1 MIKKKITLDENDIPG
16 QWYNIIPELPNPPQP
31 PLSPATHKPLV
42 PDDLAPLFPI
52 DLIGQETSDESW
64 IDIPE
69 EILNIYTLW
78 RPTPLHRATML
89 ESALNT
95 PAKIYYKN
103 ESISPSGSH
112 KPNTSIPQAYYN
124 KKAGV
129 KRLTTETG
137 AGQWGSAL
145 SLACSLFDLE
155 CTVYMVKVSYNQK
168 PYRRSMMETWGAN
181 VIASPSKNTCTGE
194 KILEKDP
201 ESPGSL
207 GIAIGEAVEDALI
220 KKDSKYSLG
229 SVLNHVLLH
238 QTIIGLEAKKQMEIV
253 GDYPDIII
261 GCCGGGSNFA
271 GLSFPFLQDKIN
283 NKTFKELRILAVEPT
298 ACPTLTRGMFAYDYG
313 DSNKL
318 TPLLPMHTL
327 GHDFVPPGI
336 HAGGLR
342 YHGVSPIISQ
352 LLNDNLIEAVSY
364 GQIEVFEAALLFAK
378 TEGIIPAP
386 EAAHAIKAAID
397 EANQCKKEGRQKT
410 ILFGLSGH
418 GHFDM
423 GAYDAYFSG
432 ELKDYSL
439 PDGDIQKALK
449 AIEDIPKP

>member
-1 MIKKKITLDENDIPG
+1 MDESNIPTK
-16 QWYNIIPELPNPPQP
+16 WYNIIPELPNPPQP
-31 PLSPATHKPLV
+31 PLNPTTNNPIV
-42 PDDLAPLFPI
+42 PDDLTPLFPME
-52 DLIGQETSDESW
+52 LILQETSNESW
-64 IDIPE
+64 IDIPGK
-69 EILNIYTLW
+69 IIDIYKLW

-89 ESALNT
+89 ERVLDT

-103 ESISPSGSH
+103 ESVSPAGSH

-145 SLACSLFDLE
+145 SLACSLFGLE
-155 CTVYMVKVSYNQK
+155 CTIYMVKLSYNQK
-168 PYRRSMMETWGAN
+168 PYRRSMMEAWGAK

-207 GIAIGEAVEDALI
+207 GIAIGEAVEDALL

-229 SVLNHVLLH
+229 SVLNHVLHH
-238 QTIIGLEAKKQMEIV
+238 QTIIGLEAKKQMEMT
-253 GDYPDIII
+253 GDYPDVII

-283 NKTFKELRILAVEPT
+283 KKAAKELRILAVEPS
-298 ACPTLTRGMFAYDYG
+298 ACPTLTRGIFAYDYG

-318 TPLLPMHTL
+318 TPLMPMHTL
-327 GHDFVPPGI
+327 GHDFIPPGI

-342 YHGVSPIISQ
+342 YHGVSPIVSQ
-352 LLNDNLIEAVSY
+352 LLNDNLIEVVAY
-364 GQIEVFEAALLFAK
+364 HQLEVFEAALLFAK

-397 EANQCKKEGRQKT
+397 EANRCKKEDKQKT

-423 GAYDAYFSG
+423 GAYDTYLSG
-432 ELKDYSL
+432 KLKDYYL
-439 PDGDIQKALK
+439 PDEDIQSALK
-449 AIEDIPKP
+449 TIEDLPKPKK